1 MKIYVLNLIFLMIS
15 FSHFAQ
21 SSKEDKMIH
30 AVLTGDL
37 IVARSLLDTGM
48 DPHLKNDKNKPLLLL
63 ATENNNVEMVDL
75 LLNKGA
81 KVDYPFDDVKRIKEQ
96 EAINSKH
103 ATPFLYAAAHGF
115 PEVIDRLIKS
125 KPNLDIVDYYGGN
138 AIIPAAERGH
148 YQTAKIIL
156 EKTDIN
162 IDLINYLGWTAMLEV
177 VLLSKNKDMQVK
189 MAKLLLDHHA
199 DLSIKDKDGVDALTH
214 AKNGN
219 NKKLVEVLESY

>member
-1 MKIYVLNLIFLMIS
+1 MKIYVLNLIFLMMS
-15 FSHFAQ
+15 FTHFAQ
-21 SSKEDKMIH
+21 NTEESKLIN
-30 AVLTGDL
+30 AVLTGNL
-37 IVARSLLDTGM
+37 KVARSLLDTGM
-48 DPHLKNDKNKPLLLL
+48 NPHLRNTKNKPLLLL

-81 KVDYPFDDVKRIKEQ
+81 KVDYPFDDVKRIEEQ

-115 PEVIDRLIKS
+115 PVVIDRLIKA

-177 VLLSKNKDMQVK
+177 VLLSKDKDMQVK

-214 AKNGN
+214 AKNAN